1 MKKQMVAQGSKKM
14 EQIKAPKVANVR
26 CKTEAECKAI
36 GDTLRDSYAKG
47 KRFRKVGFSKAKG

>member
-1 MKKQMVAQGSKKM
+1 MKKASV
-14 EQIKAPKVANVR
+14 KAPKVANVR

-36 GDTLRDSYAKG
+36 GDTLRNSYAKG